1 MLDRSL
7 ILACVLTEFGVVLM
21 IELLTKLSDSKANTS
36 LLIVVAC
43 GFYVGKLQL
52 DHLES
57 ELIEVKRDQKELTK
71 FLADHAATWARLAE
85 RVEFY
90 NKEK

>member
-1 MLDRSL
+1 
-7 ILACVLTEFGVVLM
+7 M
-21 IELLTKLSDSKANTS
+21 IDLLTKLFDSKANAS

-52 DHLES
+52 DHIAS

-71 FLADHAATWARLAE
+71 FLAEHATTWAKLAE
-85 RVEFY
+85 RVEIY
-90 NKEK
+90 HKD

>member
-1 MLDRSL
+1 MID
-7 ILACVLTEFGVVLM
+7 LM
-21 IELLTKLSDSKANTS
+21 TKLFDSKANAS

-52 DHLES
+52 DHITS

-71 FLADHAATWARLAE
+71 FLAEHATTWAKLAE
-85 RVEFY
+85 RVEIY
-90 NKEK
+90 HKD